1 LARVFSE
8 TGGMNNALDWK
19 LPKWPFLLG
28 DALLL
33 VLAGVIVWHAP
44 HPISR
49 LEALLCVVFTTLGTV
64 LGALPFVLEY
74 RAFLKVVEVN
84 ALGAAVDQIQN
95 LEKFTAQIAAST
107 DQWTRVQEVVQGNTD
122 KTVAGAKEIA
132 ERMAA
137 EVREFAEFQQKM
149 NDTERAALRLEVD
162 KLRRGEAEWL
172 QILVRILDHIFAL
185 HTAAVRSG
193 QPELVEQIGNFQT
206 ACRGV
211 TRRVG
216 LVAFEAEADQPFDP
230 KLHHVA
236 GNEQPFEGALVAET
250 AASGFT
256 LQGKLLRPALV
267 RLKTVTAEN
276 EVAGE
281 LPLEPTESE

>member
-1 LARVFSE
+1 
-8 TGGMNNALDWK
+8 MNNALDWK

-33 VLAGVIVWHAP
+33 GFAGLIVWHSS

-49 LEALLCVVFTTLGTV
+49 TEAVLCILSAALGAAV
-64 LGALPFVLEY
+64 GALPFVLEY
-74 RAFLKVVEVN
+74 RAFLKIVEVN
-84 ALGAAVDQIQN
+84 ALGSAVEQIQN
-95 LEKFTAQIAAST
+95 LEQIAAQISNTT
-107 DQWTRVQEVVQGNTD
+107 DQWARVQEVVQGNTD

-132 ERMAA
+132 ERMTA

-149 NDTERAALRLEVD
+149 NDTERAALRLEVE

-185 HTAAVRSG
+185 HNAAVRSG

-206 ACRGV
+206 ACRSV

-236 GNEQPFEGALVAET
+236 GNETPVEGALVAET
-250 AASGFT
+250 AASGYT

-267 RLKTVTAEN
+267 RLKTTAGEK
-276 EVAGE
+276 EAAGE
-281 LPLEPTESE
+281 LPLETTETE

>member
-1 LARVFSE
+1 
-8 TGGMNNALDWK
+8 MNNALDWK
-19 LPKWPFLLG
+19 LPNWPFLLC

-33 VLAGVIVWHAP
+33 LLAGVIVWHAP
-44 HPISR
+44 HPISYT
-49 LEALLCVVFTTLGTV
+49 EAVLCVLFTILGTV

-84 ALGAAVDQIQN
+84 ALGSAVEQIQN
-95 LEKFTAQIAAST
+95 LEAFTAKITAAT
-107 DQWTRVQEVVQGNTD
+107 DQWARVQEAVQGNTD
-122 KTVAGAKEIA
+122 KTVSGAKEIA

-137 EVREFAEFQQKM
+137 EVREFAEFQQRM
-149 NDTERAALRLEVD
+149 NDTERAALRLEVE
-162 KLRRGEAEWL
+162 KLKRGEAEWL

-206 ACRGV
+206 ACRSV

-216 LVAFEAEADQPFDP
+216 LVAFEAEAGQLFDS
-230 KLHHVA
+230 KVHHVA
-236 GNEQPFEGALVAET
+236 GNETAFEGAVVAET

-256 LQGKLLRPALV
+256 MQGKLLRPALV
-267 RLKTVTAEN
+267 RLKAVATEN
-276 EVAGE
+276 EAAGE
-281 LPLEPTESE
+281 LPLEATETE

>member
-1 LARVFSE
+1 MA
-8 TGGMNNALDWK
+8 
-19 LPKWPFLLG
+19 
-28 DALLL
+28 
-33 VLAGVIVWHAP
+33 AG
-44 HPISR
+44 
-49 LEALLCVVFTTLGTV
+49 TNTV
-64 LGALPFVLEY
+64 LHGDDRSV
-74 RAFLKVVEVN
+74 AFTIE
-84 ALGAAVDQIQN
+84 
-95 LEKFTAQIAAST
+95 
-107 DQWTRVQEVVQGNTD
+107 
-122 KTVAGAKEIA
+122 
-132 ERMAA
+132 
-137 EVREFAEFQQKM
+137 
-149 NDTERAALRLEVD
+149 
-162 KLRRGEAEWL
+162 EA
-172 QILVRILDHIFAL
+172 F
-185 HTAAVRSG
+185 
-193 QPELVEQIGNFQT
+193 ELVEQIGNFQT

>member
-1 LARVFSE
+1 MWVFSE
-8 TGGMNNALDWK
+8 TNAMNNALDWK
-19 LPKWPFLLG
+19 LPKWPFLVG
-28 DALLL
+28 YVLLL
-33 VLAGVIVWHAP
+33 ALAVFVVWQAP

-49 LEALLCVVFTTLGTV
+49 RDVLLCVVFTTLGTI
-64 LGALPFVLEY
+64 LGALPYVLDY

-95 LEKFTAQIAAST
+95 LEKFTAQIATAT
-107 DQWTRVQEVVQGNTD
+107 EQWTRVQDVVQGNSD

-132 ERMAA
+132 DRMTA

-149 NDTERAALRLEVD
+149 NDSERAALRLEVE

-216 LVAFEAEADQPFDP
+216 LVAFEAEPDQPFDA
-230 KLHHVA
+230 KVHHVA
-236 GNEQPFEGALVAET
+236 GNEEPFEGAVVAET

-267 RLKTVTAEN
+267 RLKTVAAEK
-276 EVAGE
+276 EAPGE
-281 LPLEPTESE
+281 LPLEAAKTE

>member
-1 LARVFSE
+1 MARVFSE
-8 TGGMNNALDWK
+8 TDGMNNAQDWK

-28 DALLL
+28 FALLL
-33 VLAGVIVWHAP
+33 MLAEVVVWRAP

-49 LEALLCVVFTTLGTV
+49 LDAVLCVVFTTLGTV

-95 LEKFTAQIAAST
+95 LENFTAQITTAT
-107 DQWTRVQEVVQGNTD
+107 DQWARVQEVVQGNTD

-149 NDTERAALRLEVD
+149 NDSERAALRLEVE
-162 KLRRGEAEWL
+162 KLKRGEAEWL

-185 HTAAVRSG
+185 YNAAARSG

-216 LVAFEAEADQPFDP
+216 LVAFEAEAGQPFDP

-236 GNEQPFEGALVAET
+236 GNETSFEGALVAET

-267 RLKTVTAEN
+267 RLKTAAAEKD
-276 EVAGE
+276 APGE
-281 LPLEPTESE
+281 LPLEGAETE